1 MPRITLDRLV
11 LQRRQVRRMTI
22 NSVRAPTNDD
32 WEHIVEDGSTDGSV
46 DAITSTIV
54 TDPRVTLIRQANG

>member
-32 WEHIVEDGSTDGSV
+32 WEHIVDGWLD
-46 DAITSTIV
+46 
-54 TDPRVTLIRQANG
+54 